1 MTPGH
6 PVIIELVFLVLF
18 IFLHHTAMLLAA
30 LLSLG
35 TSFFNLWTKLKFITE
50 ILNVPKFIIDLIGN
64 KTFV

>member
-35 TSFFNLWTKLKFITE
+35 TSFFNLRTKLKFITE
-50 ILNVPKFIIDLIGN
+50 ILNVSKFIIDLIEN